1 MKIVLDANV
10 VVAAFAS
17 RGLCESIFEF
27 CLSGHEMI
35 LGVDLLDEIARNL
48 RLKIGLPAVV
58 VDGIK
63 ELLRENGTVFDPAP
77 LPQNACRDP
86 DDVKILG
93 LAIASGADFVVTGD
107 EDLLVLEKCQG
118 IPILSPRSFS
128 RVIHSE
134 PRRVV

>member
-27 CLSGHEMI
+27 CLSEHEI
-35 LGVDLLDEIARNL
+35 VLCADLLDEIVRSL
-48 RLKIGLPAVV
+48 LLKIGLPGVV

-63 ELLRENGTVFDPAP
+63 GLLQENGTMLDPAP

-86 DDVKILG
+86 DDAKVLG
-93 LAIASGADFVVTGD
+93 LAVASGADFVVTGD
-107 EDLLVLEKCQG
+107 KDLLVLEKYRG

-128 RVIHSE
+128 QFIHSE
-134 PRRVV
+134 I